1 MLVIKSKKLNYGINF
16 PTDLNEI
23 TPEVLTSLT
32 ENIKLPKHYCIVALC
47 CNTKLFEFVASMR
60 NGKDSN
66 VAVVPLLA
74 KISDADSKEMN
85 VSVGD
90 KIIIDRSS
98 LERGVHVSVPTLI
111 NTQNAYNYLDKDP
124 NLSKAI
130 MTRDSS
136 TALVDPNINKSLAA
150 GNSPRVYI
158 INFKIVPVNSIFGS
172 LAIDSKV
179 TDPFKYIDAN

>member
-1 MLVIKSKKLNYGINF
+1 MLVIKSKKLSYGINF
-16 PTDLNEI
+16 PTDLSEI

-47 CNTKLFEFVASMR
+47 CNTKLFEFCASMR

-66 VAVVPLLA
+66 VAVTPLLA
-74 KISDADSKEMN
+74 KISANDAEDMN
-85 VSVGD
+85 ISVGD

-124 NLSKAI
+124 DLSKAI
-130 MTRDSS
+130 MTNNASS
-136 TALVDPNINKSLAA
+136 VLVDPNINKSLAA
-150 GNSPRVYI
+150 GNSPKIYI
-158 INFKIVPVNSIFGS
+158 MNFKIVPVNSIYGS
-172 LAIDSKV
+172 IEMG
-179 TDPFKYIDAN
+179 TNINDPFKYTEAN